1 MAQSSLDRQLDM
13 AMGNLVVI
21 IGKVFE
27 IRLVWM
33 QKVKRQENHSLYA
46 MYNTG
51 SDWLDTMGHIASVLD
66 VLEMPGGCKRYYTY
80 LSFYHR
86 P

>member
-21 IGKVFE
+21 IGKSFE

-51 SDWLDTMGHIASVLD
+51 SDWLDTMGA
-66 VLEMPGGCKRYYTY
+66 Y
-80 LSFYHR
+80 SFSS
-86 P
+86 